1 MNSLPADAD
10 IAPEWDAFI
19 TSRSGPHI
27 GLKEGA
33 RDVRNDRWAS
43 ALSADGCVLCASPI
57 IRMARRARPRRG
69 ADENQ
74 TRELLCEA
82 MTRYQRIS
90 EHGNVA
96 GLFTAR
102 HTTYER
108 FIRVV
113 RYQQGIRAF
122 FLESPILRS
131 GLRVL
136 DAGCGTGVIT
146 EALREALIRRQMD
159 VGRIH
164 AFDLTPAMLR
174 RFRVALD
181 SRGIDGVEMLQAN
194 VLQMEDLPATWTDYD
209 LIVSASMLEY
219 VAPDQLPN
227 AAADC
232 SLPGSLGVRDRS
244 PPMKCHCRTGIAG
257 FTCPSQQGCRRS
269 SISRIRR
276 GARVRLASP
285 VSASRAPHGRWF
297 AQPVNCST

>member
-1 MNSLPADAD
+1 
-10 IAPEWDAFI
+10 
-19 TSRSGPHI
+19 
-27 GLKEGA
+27 
-33 RDVRNDRWAS
+33 
-43 ALSADGCVLCASPI
+43 
-57 IRMARRARPRRG
+57 
-69 ADENQ
+69 
-74 TRELLCEA
+74 
-82 MTRYQRIS
+82 MTRYQRIP

-96 GLFTAR
+96 GLFTER

-146 EALREALIRRQMD
+146 QALRGALIRRQMD

-174 RFRVALD
+174 RFRLALD

-194 VLQMEDLPATWTDYD
+194 VLQMEKLPATWTDYD

-219 VAPDQLPN
+219 VPPDQLPN
-227 AAADC
+227 ALAGLRERLANDGTLVVFITKRNWLTHPLIGWWWR
-232 SLPGSLGVRDRS
+232 SNLYSRQELVRAFQA
-244 PPMKCHCRTGIAG
+244 AG
-257 FTCPSQQGCRRS
+257 FSRVDFARFPLAACYLGLWGYAIEARR
-269 SISRIRR
+269 
-276 GARVRLASP
+276 
-285 VSASRAPHGRWF
+285 
-297 AQPVNCST
+297 

>member
-1 MNSLPADAD
+1 M
-10 IAPEWDAFI
+10 
-19 TSRSGPHI
+19 
-27 GLKEGA
+27 K
-33 RDVRNDRWAS
+33 
-43 ALSADGCVLCASPI
+43 
-57 IRMARRARPRRG
+57 
-69 ADENQ
+69 
-74 TRELLCEA
+74 
-82 MTRYQRIS
+82 RYQRIP

-96 GLFTAR
+96 ELFTER

-146 EALREALIRRQMD
+146 QALREALIRRQMD

-174 RFRVALD
+174 RFRLALD

-219 VAPDQLPN
+219 VPPDQLPN
-227 AAADC
+227 A
-232 SLPGSLGVRDRS
+232 L
-244 PPMKCHCRTGIAG
+244 AG
-257 FTCPSQQGCRRS
+257 LRE
-269 SISRIRR
+269 
-276 GARVRLASP
+276 RLANDGTL
-285 VSASRAPHGRWF
+285 VVFITKRNWLTRLLIGRWWRSNLYSRQELVRAFLAAQFSHVDF
-297 AQPVNCST
+297 ARFPLTARYLALWGYAIEAHR